1 MIPKTLNS
9 QLGKAKNRDP
19 TIPKKI
25 MNNVIVFGLNCHFT
39 NFVEKKGERGMQSQ
53 SATDLEF
60 HLPIG
65 E

>member
-9 QLGKAKNRDP
+9 HLGKAKNRDP

-25 MNNVIVFGLNCHFT
+25 MNSVIVFGLNCHCT

-60 HLPIG
+60 HFPIG

>member
-1 MIPKTLNS
+1 MIPVTLKLQS
-9 QLGKAKNRDP
+9 GKAKNTDP
-19 TIPKKI
+19 ITPKKI